1 MAETEKT
8 LVEAGKEVMEA
19 VAPDAPKKN
28 AVPAEPSHIA
38 KMADHEDLGKAVVKP
53 TDSNPDATSK
63 VKEVSGDPAQ
73 KSEGSPD
80 PMPKLDSKHPGKAM
94 ESKETDKDSE
104 DKEIKEGEMPAGL
117 KKYLDKKDD
126 AKKEMAEP
134 MKKKDEKEEGYGSMN
149 ASKMKKEMAEPMSK
163 EKEKKEM
170 QMKASYKKED
180 EKKEKEIDVKEHVDA
195 LIAGEDSLSEEFKT
209 KAATVFETA
218 IKSKVKEIAE
228 EMQADYDQ
236 KLTEETSKSKDE
248 LVEKVDSY
256 LAYVV
261 EEWMKENELA
271 LERGIKGEIAED
283 FIGGLKKLFED
294 HYIDVPD
301 EKYNVLEDQ
310 ASKIEELEKKLNESI
325 EKNVELSKENGE
337 HKRQNIIDEASDGL
351 TETQK
356 EKFNKLAEEVEYSNE
371 EDFKTKVATIKESY
385 FGKKESTS
393 EIDDVAAES
402 NAEQPQD
409 LTNAMAAYSAAIS
422 KTKDIKLS
430 N

>member
-1 MAETEKT
+1 MAENEKT
-8 LVEAGKEVMEA
+8 VADTVKEVMEA
-19 VAPDAPKKN
+19 TAPDAPKKN
-28 AVPAEPSHIA
+28 AVPAEPSPLKNDA
-38 KMADHEDLGKAVVKP
+38 EDLGAAVVKP
-53 TDSNPDATSK
+53 TDSNPDATKK
-63 VKEVSGDPAQ
+63 VKEVSGQAPQ
-73 KSEGSPD
+73 KSEGAPD
-80 PMPKLDSKHPGKAM
+80 PMPTLKKEGA
-94 ESKETDKDSE
+94 KETDKDSE

-126 AKKEMAEP
+126 SKDKKESA
-134 MKKKDEKEEGYGSMN
+134 EKEDD
-149 ASKMKKEMAEPMSK
+149 KKSEVK
-163 EKEKKEM
+163 EED
-170 QMKASYKKED
+170 KKED
-180 EKKEKEIDVKEHVDA
+180 EKVKEEKEDKKEIDVKEHVDA
-195 LIAGEDSLSEEFKT
+195 LVAGDDSLSEEFKQ
-209 KAATVFETA
+209 KAATVFEAA

-228 EMQADYDQ
+228 DIQADYDK

-283 FIGGLKKLFED
+283 FISGLKKLFED

-310 ASKIEELEKKLNESI
+310 SSKIEELNKKLNESI

-337 HKRQNIIDEASDGL
+337 HKRQNIIDEASKELAD
-351 TETQK
+351 TQK

>member
-19 VAPDAPKKN
+19 TAPDAPKKN
-28 AVPAEPSHIA
+28 AVPAEPSPLKNDA
-38 KMADHEDLGKAVVKP
+38 EDLGAAVVKP
-53 TDSNPDATSK
+53 TDSNPDATKK
-63 VKEVSGDPAQ
+63 VKEVSGQAPQ
-73 KSEGSPD
+73 KSEGAPD

-126 AKKEMAEP
+126 AKKESKEDD
-134 MKKKDEKEEGYGSMN
+134 KEKEEGY
-149 ASKMKKEMAEPMSK
+149 
-163 EKEKKEM
+163 
-170 QMKASYKKED
+170 MKASYKKEESDAEKKD
-180 EKKEKEIDVKEHVDA
+180 EKVKEEKEDKKEIDVKEHVDA
-195 LIAGEDSLSEEFKT
+195 LVAGDDSLSEEFKT
-209 KAATVFETA
+209 KAATVFEAA

-228 EMQADYDQ
+228 EMQADYDK
-236 KLTEETSKSKDE
+236 KLAEETSKSKDE

-283 FIGGLKKLFED
+283 FISGLKKLFED

-310 ASKIEELEKKLNESI
+310 ASKIEDLEKKLNE
-325 EKNVELSKENGE
+325 EVAKNVELNKANGE
-337 HKRQNIIDEASDGL
+337 HVRQSVLDEAAEDL
-351 TETQK
+351 TDTAK
-356 EKFNKLAEEVEYSNE
+356 EKFNKLAEEIEYTSK
-371 EDFKTKVATIKESY
+371 EDFTKKVETIKESY
-385 FGKKESTS
+385 FGKKAASG
-393 EIDDVAAES
+393 EIDDVAANEEGS
-402 NAEQPQD
+402 NNPD
-409 LTNAMAAYSAAIS
+409 LSNAMAAYSAAIS
-422 KTKDIKLS
+422 KTKDIPLKVS
-430 N
+430 K

>member
-19 VAPDAPKKN
+19 TAPDAPKKN
-28 AVPAEPSHIA
+28 AVAAEPSPLKNDA
-38 KMADHEDLGKAVVKP
+38 EDLGAAVVKP
-53 TDSNPDATSK
+53 TDSNPDATKK
-63 VKEVSGDPAQ
+63 VKEVSGQAPQ
-73 KSEGSPD
+73 KSEGAPD
-80 PMPKLDSKHPGKAM
+80 PMPKLDSKHPSKAM
-94 ESKETDKDSE
+94 EAKETDKDSE

-126 AKKEMAEP
+126 AKKESKEDD
-134 MKKKDEKEEGYGSMN
+134 KEKEEGY
-149 ASKMKKEMAEPMSK
+149 
-163 EKEKKEM
+163 
-170 QMKASYKKED
+170 MKASYKKEESDAEKKD
-180 EKKEKEIDVKEHVDA
+180 EKVKEEKEDKKEIDVKEHVDA
-195 LIAGEDSLSEEFKT
+195 LVAGDDSLSEEFKQ
-209 KAATVFETA
+209 KAATVFEAA

-228 EMQADYDQ
+228 EMQADYDK

-283 FIGGLKKLFED
+283 FISGLKKLFED

-310 ASKIEELEKKLNESI
+310 SSKIDELNKKLNESI
-325 EKNVELSKENGE
+325 AKNVELSKENGQF
-337 HKRQNIIDEASDGL
+337 KRQDIIDEASEDL
-351 TETQK
+351 TDTQK
-356 EKFNKLAEEVEYSNE
+356 EKFGKLAEEIDYKNE
-371 EDFKTKVATIKESY
+371 EDFTAKVKTIKESY
-385 FGKKESTS
+385 FGKKETSS

-402 NAEQPQD
+402 SQDNPD

>member
-19 VAPDAPKKN
+19 TAPDAPKKN
-28 AVPAEPSHIA
+28 AVPAEPSPLKNDA
-38 KMADHEDLGKAVVKP
+38 EDLGAPVVKP
-53 TDSNPDATSK
+53 TDSNPDATKK
-63 VKEVSGDPAQ
+63 VKEVSGQAPQ
-73 KSEGSPD
+73 KSEGAPD
-80 PMPKLDSKHPGKAM
+80 PMQKMDSKHPGKAM
-94 ESKETDKDSE
+94 EAKETDKDSE

-126 AKKEMAEP
+126 AKKESKEDDKEKEEVKETSDAE
-134 MKKKDEKEEGYGSMN
+134 KKDEKV
-149 ASKMKKEMAEPMSK
+149 KE
-163 EKEKKEM
+163 EKEDK
-170 QMKASYKKED
+170 
-180 EKKEKEIDVKEHVDA
+180 KEIDVKEHVDA
-195 LIAGEDSLSEEFKT
+195 LVAGDDSLSEEFKQ
-209 KAATVFETA
+209 KAATVFEAA

-228 EMQADYDQ
+228 EMQADYDN
-236 KLTEETSKSKDE
+236 KLAEETSKSKDE

-283 FIGGLKKLFED
+283 FISGLKKLFED

-310 ASKIEELEKKLNESI
+310 SSKIEELEKKLNESI

-337 HKRQNIIDEASDGL
+337 HKRQNIIDEASEDL
-351 TETQK
+351 ADTQK

>member
-19 VAPDAPKKN
+19 TAPDAPKKN
-28 AVPAEPSHIA
+28 AVPAEPSPLKNDA
-38 KMADHEDLGKAVVKP
+38 EDLGAPVVKP
-53 TDSNPDATSK
+53 TDSNPDATKK
-63 VKEVSGDPAQ
+63 VKEVSGDAQQ
-73 KSEGSPD
+73 KSEGAPD

-126 AKKEMAEP
+126 AKKESKEDD
-134 MKKKDEKEEGYGSMN
+134 KEKEEGY
-149 ASKMKKEMAEPMSK
+149 
-163 EKEKKEM
+163 
-170 QMKASYKKED
+170 MKASYKKEESDAEKKD
-180 EKKEKEIDVKEHVDA
+180 EKVKEEKEDKKEIDVKEHVDA
-195 LIAGEDSLSEEFKT
+195 LVAGDDSLSEEFKT
-209 KAATVFETA
+209 KAATVFEAA

-228 EMQADYDQ
+228 EMQADYDK

-283 FIGGLKKLFED
+283 FISGLKKLFED

-310 ASKIEELEKKLNESI
+310 SSKIEELEKKLNESI

-337 HKRQNIIDEASDGL
+337 HKRQDIIDEASKELAD
-351 TETQK
+351 TQK

-371 EDFKTKVATIKESY
+371 EDFTAKVKTIKESY

>member
-1 MAETEKT
+1 MAETEKS
-8 LVEAGKEVMEA
+8 VAESVKEVMEA
-19 VAPDAPKKN
+19 TAPDAPKKN
-28 AVPAEPSHIA
+28 AVPAEPSPLKNDA
-38 KMADHEDLGKAVVKP
+38 EDLGAAVVKP
-53 TDSNPDATSK
+53 TDSNPDATKK
-63 VKEVSGDPAQ
+63 VKEVSGQAPQ
-73 KSEGSPD
+73 KSEGAPD

-104 DKEIKEGEMPAGL
+104 EKEIKEGEMPAGL

-126 AKKEMAEP
+126 KKESAE
-134 MKKKDEKEEGYGSMN
+134 KKDEVKEESKDDKEKEEGY
-149 ASKMKKEMAEPMSK
+149 
-163 EKEKKEM
+163 
-170 QMKASYKKED
+170 MKASYKKEESDAEKKD
-180 EKKEKEIDVKEHVDA
+180 EKVKEEKEDKKEIDVKEHVDA
-195 LIAGEDSLSEEFKT
+195 LVAGDDSLSEEFKQ
-209 KAATVFETA
+209 KAATVFEAA

-228 EMQADYDQ
+228 EMQADYDK
-236 KLTEETSKSKDE
+236 KLAEETSKSKDE

-283 FIGGLKKLFED
+283 FISGLKKLFED

-310 ASKIEELEKKLNESI
+310 SSKIEELEKKLNESI

-337 HKRQNIIDEASDGL
+337 HKRQDIIDEASADL
-351 TETQK
+351 AETQK
-356 EKFNKLAEEVEYSNE
+356 EKFNKLAEEIDYKDA
-371 EDFKTKVATIKESY
+371 EDFTAKVKTIKESY

-402 NAEQPQD
+402 SQDNPD

>member
-19 VAPDAPKKN
+19 TAPDAPKKN
-28 AVPAEPSHIA
+28 AVPAEPSPLKNDA
-38 KMADHEDLGKAVVKP
+38 EDLGAAVVKP
-53 TDSNPDATSK
+53 TDSNPDATKK
-63 VKEVSGDPAQ
+63 VKEVSGQAPQ
-73 KSEGSPD
+73 KSEGAPD

-126 AKKEMAEP
+126 AKKESKEDD
-134 MKKKDEKEEGYGSMN
+134 KEKEEGY
-149 ASKMKKEMAEPMSK
+149 
-163 EKEKKEM
+163 
-170 QMKASYKKED
+170 MKASYKKEESDAEKKD
-180 EKKEKEIDVKEHVDA
+180 EKVKEEKEDKKEIDVKEHVDA
-195 LIAGEDSLSEEFKT
+195 LVAGDDSLSEEFKT
-209 KAATVFETA
+209 KAATVFEAA

-228 EMQADYDQ
+228 EMQADYDK

-283 FIGGLKKLFED
+283 FISGLKKLFED

-310 ASKIEELEKKLNESI
+310 SSKIEELEKKLNESI

-337 HKRQNIIDEASDGL
+337 HKRQNIIDEASEDL
-351 TETQK
+351 ADTQK

-371 EDFKTKVATIKESY
+371 EDFTAKVKTIKESY